1 MSEFTKICKTYMNIN
16 DEYVPVYGYL
26 KDNNLF
32 YTLDTRLYGK
42 RYSSTVPKVK
52 YGRRQIF
59 VVEPK
64 DLCEETVFTDINDI
78 VIFTDDIIRI
88 DMFNHFEIGRVVIKN
103 DILVVSIISD
113 DNNTEISYLADIVN
127 NYECEII
134 GNAKDKDFWNK
145 INLNSKKEE
154 LTFIVFVDVYDSVY
168 NLNYTRKTF
177 DNFYDFDT
185 VLKNII
191 DYIKSQETENTITD
205 IHLFELELKTHY
217 DEFIANKENNDNIT
231 GTEFKATY
239 INTAGVGYTA
249 TVAIFIE

>member
-1 MSEFTKICKTYMNIN
+1 MSEFTKICKTYMDIN
-16 DEYVPVYGYL
+16 DEFVPVYGYL

-64 DLCEETVFTDINDI
+64 DLCEETAFTDINDT
-78 VIFTDDIIRI
+78 VIFTDDVIRI
-88 DMFNHFEIGRVVIKN
+88 NMFNHFEIGRVVIKN

-113 DNNTEISYLADIVN
+113 KTETPFLADIVN

-145 INLNSKKEE
+145 INSNSKKEE
-154 LTFIVFVDVYDSVY
+154 LTFIVFVDVYDSAY
-168 NLNYTRKTF
+168 NLQFTRKTF
-177 DNFYDFDT
+177 DNFYDFDIALNNIIT
-185 VLKNII
+185 YIKSNETDNNII
-191 DYIKSQETENTITD
+191 D
-205 IHLFELELKTHY
+205 IHLLEIELRTHY
-217 DEFIANKENNDNIT
+217 DEFIANKENNDSIT
-231 GTEFKATY
+231 GTEFKSTY
-239 INTAGVGYTA
+239 VNVAGVGYTV
-249 TVAIFIE
+249 TVAIFIN